1 MIIGLTGPKLAGKG
15 TAADY
20 LVKEHGATTYSM
32 SGVLTEL
39 AQRLY
44 LENSRQ
50 NLIQLVTGLR
60 QSFGED
66 ILARVLKEDLARA
79 KPELAVIDGIRLAS
93 EVEQFSQLDDFR
105 LVYIDAPVRVR
116 YERALNRGEKAGE
129 TEMTFKQFEEEETA
143 VTERQIETLKNYSK
157 AIVINSESIEEM
169 NKQLAEV
176 VRS

>member
-15 TAADY
+15 TAADF

-32 SGVLTEL
+32 SGILTEL
-39 AQRLY
+39 VERLY
-44 LENSRQ
+44 LDNSRQ
-50 NLIQLVTGLR
+50 NLIQLATGLR

-66 ILARVLKEDLARA
+66 LLARVLKEDIAQA

-116 YERALNRGEKAGE
+116 YERALQRGEKVGE

-143 VTERQIETLKNYSK
+143 VTERQIETLRNWSK
-157 AIVINSESIEEM
+157 AIVINETDVAAM
-169 NKQLAEV
+169 NEKLTV
-176 VRS
+176 MVRS